1 MGKIVLLAMVAAW
14 AAVLIPPLFRSRVD
28 NRPNSSIHD
37 FRRHLSTLQR
47 TVPTRQVAP
56 MRAMARPLAHSG
68 QTRTSSKVNIDGRNV
83 AQHNPVPVQ
92 QRTTGT
98 RQHGPREQAP
108 RHHHDSARANHRS
121 APQRPARRPSPQVSQ
136 REVLRRRRT
145 NALVTLVLVTVIAL
159 FLAATTQAAALL
171 YVFAV
176 AFVALGVYCY
186 KLVQLRTGGRPHGEQ
201 VYRAA

>member
-68 QTRTSSKVNIDGRNV
+68 HTRATAKVNIDGRNV
-83 AQHNPVPVQ
+83 AHHATLQAPT
-92 QRTTGT
+92 RTTGT
-98 RQHGPREQAP
+98 RQHGPREQDP
-108 RHHHDSARANHRS
+108 RRHGGSGQSQPR
-121 APQRPARRPSPQVSQ
+121 PQRPARRPAPQISQ
-136 REVLRRRRT
+136 REMLRRRRT
-145 NALVTLVLVTVIAL
+145 NALVTLLLVTVVAL
-159 FLAATTQAAALL
+159 FLAATTKATALL

-176 AFVALGVYCY
+176 AFIALGVYCY
-186 KLVQLRTGGRPHGEQ
+186 KLVQLRAMERNDGDSY
-201 VYRAA
+201 YRAA

>member
-68 QTRTSSKVNIDGRNV
+68 HTRATAKINIDGRNV
-83 AQHNPVPVQ
+83 AHHATLQAPT
-92 QRTTGT
+92 RTAGT

-108 RHHHDSARANHRS
+108 RHHDAARVNRS
-121 APQRPARRPSPQVSQ
+121 RAPQRPVRRPAPQVSQ
-136 REVLRRRRT
+136 RELLRRRRT
-145 NALVTLVLVTVIAL
+145 NALVTLLLVTVVAL
-159 FLAATTQAAALL
+159 FLAATTKATALL

-176 AFVALGVYCY
+176 AFVALGIYCY
-186 KLVQLRTGGRPHGEQ
+186 KLVQLRAMERNDGDSY
-201 VYRAA
+201 YRAA